1 MRAITV
7 SEPGGPD
14 NLTLSEVDNLPLGE
28 REVRIRVAAAGL
40 NRADIAQRQGYYP
53 SPPGA
58 PEWPGLE
65 VSGTV
70 TEVAPDVTGIRV
82 GDRVCALLSGGGYAE
97 EVVVH
102 EGLTLP
108 VPEHLDLVE
117 AAALPETLCTVWS
130 NIFMSAGL
138 QPGETLLVHGGGSGI
153 GTTAIQM
160 AKLSGARV
168 AVTAGSAEKLAACA
182 ELGADILINYREE
195 DFVARIK
202 EETDG
207 AGADVIL
214 DIVGGAYAASNIR
227 ALAMDG
233 RIMVIGN
240 QSGVPAEFNLAHL
253 MVKRG
258 RIWGT
263 TLRAR
268 PLEQKLSI
276 VAGVREHVWPWVVE
290 GRLRP
295 LVDSTFPFARVADA
309 HRRMEESAHT
319 GKILLV
325 P

>member
-7 SEPGGPD
+7 STPGGPE
-14 NLTLSEVDNLPLGE
+14 NLVVGTVDDLPLGE

-40 NRADIAQRQGYYP
+40 NRADIAQRQGNYN

-58 PEWPGLE
+58 PDWPGLE
-65 VSGTV
+65 ASGTV
-70 TEVAPDVTGIRV
+70 TELGPGASRFAV
-82 GDRVCALLSGGGYAE
+82 GDRVCALLAGGGYAE
-97 EVVVH
+97 EVVVR
-102 EGLTLP
+102 EELVLA
-108 VPEHLDLVE
+108 VPADLDLVE
-117 AAALPETLCTVWS
+117 AAALPETLSTVWS
-130 NIFMSAGL
+130 NVFMSAEL
-138 QPGETLLVHGGGSGI
+138 QAGETLLVHGGGSGI

-168 AVTAGSAEKLAACA
+168 AVTAGSAEKLQACA
-182 ELGADILINYREE
+182 DLGADILINYREE

-202 EETDG
+202 EATGG
-207 AGADVIL
+207 AGANVIL

-227 ALAMDG
+227 ALALDG

-240 QSGVPAEFNLAHL
+240 QSAVPAEFNMGHL

-268 PLEQKLSI
+268 PLEQKIAI
-276 VAGVREHVWPWVVE
+276 VAGVREQVWPWVAD

-295 LVDSTFPFARVADA
+295 LVDSVFPFDDVASA
-309 HRRMEESAHT
+309 HRRMEDSSHT
-319 GKILLV
+319 GKILLT

>member
-7 SEPGGPD
+7 SESGGPE
-14 NLTLSEVDNLPLGE
+14 NLVLSEVDDLPLGE

-40 NRADIAQRQGYYP
+40 NRADIAQRQGNYP

-70 TEVAPDVTGIRV
+70 TETAPDVTGIRV
-82 GDRVCALLSGGGYAE
+82 GERVCALLAGGGYAD

-108 VPEHLDLVE
+108 VPDSLDLVE

-130 NIFMSAGL
+130 NVFMSAEL

-168 AVTAGSAEKLAACA
+168 AVTAGSSEKLAACA

-207 AGADVIL
+207 AGANVIL
-214 DIVGGAYAASNIR
+214 DIVGGAYAASNVR

-268 PLEQKLSI
+268 PLEQKLAI

-295 LVDSTFPFARVADA
+295 LVDSTFPFAEVADA
-309 HRRMEESAHT
+309 HRRMEGSAHT
-319 GKILLV
+319 GKILLT